1 MATSLLLGRLQP
13 EESEEDPLKW
23 GRYCQS
29 LRFFS
34 ICNLLFP
41 SLYFRSNPDLLRTL
55 SSPVLLSF
63 SPLQPTKPLLFL
75 SKVWSMERLLAET
88 AQLSECVVST
98 LRGVSLMTGRLCRGL
113 QGRNGSRFI
122 ICTNNYL

>member
-13 EESEEDPLKW
+13 EESEEDPRS
-23 GRYCQS
+23 GVGTVSPFASSQS
-29 LRFFS
+29 V
-34 ICNLLFP
+34 NLLFP

-55 SSPVLLSF
+55 SSPALLSF

-98 LRGVSLMTGRLCRGL
+98 LRRVSLMTGRLCRGL
-113 QGRNGSRFI
+113 QGRNGSR
-122 ICTNNYL
+122 CYNMYK